1 MTATI
6 PLDLTLTVRRGTT
19 SPGKA
24 ADICDISPAD
34 GTATLV
40 YDRHLT
46 NPGTA
51 VWLARTLLRQHGYA
65 VREVILDGMGPGITA
80 LFREASRLRLDVHLG
95 SGKGT
100 PRVVT
105 YDNSPAAYQVPAGWD
120 LADATDR
127 LPAAH
132 AAARPHVVRVLRAI
146 DVEKENNGGR
156 MDKALDVAAGMILE
170 TGNPDQASLSRPKVQ
185 VNPMTNNRPHIRE
198 VQGDGARRARREHH
212 RVLSPAARRPSGRAL
227 VVCDQ

>member
-1 MTATI
+1 MTTTI
-6 PLDLTLTVRRGTT
+6 PLALTVTVRRGTT

-24 ADICDISPAD
+24 AELRDLNPAD

-51 VWLARTLLRQHGYA
+51 VWLARISLRRHGYA
-65 VREVILDGMGPGITA
+65 VREVILDGMGPDITS

-95 SGKGT
+95 SRRSA
-100 PRVVT
+100 PRVVAH
-105 YDNSPAAYQVPAGWD
+105 DDSPAAYQVPAGWD

-132 AAARPHVVRVLRAI
+132 AAARPHVVRALRAI
-146 DVEKENNGGR
+146 DVEKKNTGGLI
-156 MDKALDVAAGMILE
+156 DKALDVAAGMILE
-170 TGNPDQASLSRPKVQ
+170 TGDPDKVWD
-185 VNPMTNNRPHIRE
+185 TLT
-198 VQGDGARRARREHH
+198 
-212 RVLSPAARRPSGRAL
+212 RVLRETGPERAE
-227 VVCDQ
+227 VSA

>member
-24 ADICDISPAD
+24 AELRDLSPAD

-40 YDRHLT
+40 YDRHLA

-51 VWLARTLLRQHGYA
+51 VWLARISLRRHGYA

-105 YDNSPAAYQVPAGWD
+105 YDDSPAAYQVPAGWD

-132 AAARPHVVRVLRAI
+132 AAARPHVVRALRAI
-146 DVEKENNGGR
+146 DVEKKNTGGR
-156 MDKALDVAAGMILE
+156 IDKALDVAAGMILE
-170 TGNPDQASLSRPKVQ
+170 TGDPDKVWD
-185 VNPMTNNRPHIRE
+185 TLT
-198 VQGDGARRARREHH
+198 
-212 RVLSPAARRPSGRAL
+212 RVLRETGSERAE
-227 VVCDQ
+227 VSA